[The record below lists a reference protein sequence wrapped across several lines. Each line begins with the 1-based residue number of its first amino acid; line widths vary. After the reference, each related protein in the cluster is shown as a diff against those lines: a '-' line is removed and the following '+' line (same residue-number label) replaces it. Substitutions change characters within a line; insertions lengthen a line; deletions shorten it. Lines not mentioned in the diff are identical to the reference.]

1 MQPSGRLIRQRIID
15 HRALHADTDLIAEI
29 AADMRAHA
37 GAYLP
42 GASWLTLEAWET
54 AGAQEVSASAF
65 AGTTISDKMANSEQL
80 LPEWIGV
87 QSQPALG
94 PPMERY
100 APFLTRHDPLDLWVH
115 NIANSDI
122 ATTLMEA
129 DLGSIL
135 DLNLLYTFASDR
147 SPTRVLEVGGG
158 YGRTAEA
165 ALNVFAGSVRWVMV
179 DAVPA
184 SLVYAR
190 DYLRA
195 ACPDARIGF
204 YYDDEGADIENFDC
218 YIAPA
223 WHFQEL
229 NGSGRYDV
237 CVNIES
243 FQEMTQAAID
253 AYIGLF
259 DRVAGEDA
267 IFYLSNAH
275 DYLFRGSWN
284 YPLTWR
290 RSFCSNTPRSWT
302 HDHPTEIFVRA
313 ASANGAVNA
322 AIEAAYRFNLQR
334 WVPPGHGVPIPVL
347 EEVDADREA
356 LRRRV
361 GVLEAS
367 LQVVRH
373 SKSWRATGPLRT
385 AGEWLRQLR
394 SRGRGFDRQS

>member
-1 MQPSGRLIRQRIID
+1 MELHDRLLRPNIVD
-15 HRALHADTDLIAEI
+15 HTALHADADLIAEI
-29 AADMRAHA
+29 AADMQAHA

-42 GASWLTLEAWET
+42 GASWLTLETWDT
-54 AGAQEVSASAF
+54 AGAEDGGASAF
-65 AGTTISDKMANSEQL
+65 TRTAISDKFGSSEQL

-94 PPMERY
+94 PSADRY
-100 APFLTRHDPLDLWVH
+100 APFLSRHDPLGLWVH
-115 NIANSDI
+115 NIEDSSI

-129 DLGSIL
+129 DLGSML
-135 DLNLLYTFASDR
+135 DLNLLSTFAPDR

-165 ALNVFAGSVRWVMV
+165 ALNVFAGSVSWVMV

-204 YYDDEGADIENFDC
+204 YYDGAAADIESFDC

-223 WHFQEL
+223 WHFEEL

-243 FQEMTQAAID
+243 FQEMTQAAVD

-259 DRVAGEDA
+259 DRIAGDDA
-267 IFYLSNAH
+267 VFYIYRLKESN
-275 DYLFRGSWN
+275 L
-284 YPLTWR
+284 
-290 RSFCSNTPRSWT
+290 
-302 HDHPTEIFVRA
+302 PT
-313 ASANGAVNA
+313 
-322 AIEAAYRFNLQR
+322 
-334 WVPPGHGVPIPVL
+334 
-347 EEVDADREA
+347 
-356 LRRRV
+356 
-361 GVLEAS
+361 
-367 LQVVRH
+367 
-373 SKSWRATGPLRT
+373 T
-385 AGEWLRQLR
+385 
-394 SRGRGFDRQS
+394 